1 MNPDPKDDEL
11 CASIISNVI
20 AGTKGG
26 ESRIASSPAP
36 IIRNQAFALRQ
47 KLFGDFVPPSAI
59 EEESESRAAS
69 AITTTQGTKSRNQ
82 AYELRK
88 ILFGPA

>member
-1 MNPDPKDDEL
+1 MMNPDPKDDEL

-36 IIRNQAFALRQ
+36 IIRNQAFA
-47 KLFGDFVPPSAI
+47 FS
-59 EEESESRAAS
+59 
-69 AITTTQGTKSRNQ
+69 
-82 AYELRK
+82 
-88 ILFGPA
+88 